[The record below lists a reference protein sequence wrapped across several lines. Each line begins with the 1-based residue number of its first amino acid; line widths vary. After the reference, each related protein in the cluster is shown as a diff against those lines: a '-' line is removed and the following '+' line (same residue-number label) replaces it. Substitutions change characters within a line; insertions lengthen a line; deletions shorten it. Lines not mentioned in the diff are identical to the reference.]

1 MTIGQRIA
9 EKRKELGLSQE
20 ALGEKLGVSRQAISK
35 WESDTSVPEIDKLIV
50 LSKLFGVSVGW
61 LLGVEA
67 TPEISTEVPASEPE
81 TQESIRQWFLRWL
94 KGWEIP
100 ASEADASPSRS
111 QELLRSITPKRLG
124 IILLILTQLYLCL
137 WVVRI
142 YNIAHD
148 TQIQAMI
155 AKSAADNAQADLEA
169 LRASLRRQQESQMAS
184 GPLLSDYSFDID
196 PESNVLK
203 ATVTFCAVPHGWQ
216 EGNRGYLCIGGK
228 GVEPLEIPC
237 QWDGAFARCAA
248 VLDLTGSLELC
259 FALEYDDG
267 SRQLQLLSAPEL
279 ENGSYAQP
287 PTVSG
292 SVNGITYNPK
302 AKTLFLK
309 ELDVSFLRSESY
321 GKTAVTWQTQSIL
334 LLADGEE
341 AAQFYHFN
349 ADTHPHDSSFTSGG
363 SGFYTREKALNNVLL
378 TEGQRVELVV
388 CAELSNGLSAREVI
402 GTWTVYADGTLIPA
416 E

>member
-35 WESDTSVPEIDKLIV
+35 WESDTSVPEIDKLIL

-67 TPEISTEVPASEPE
+67 TPEISTEVPASERE

-100 ASEADASPSRS
+100 ASETDASPSRS
-111 QELLRSITPKRLG
+111 RELLRSITSKRLG

-169 LRASLRRQQESQMAS
+169 LRASLRRQQEAQMAS

-203 ATVTFCAVPHGWQ
+203 ATVTFCAVPHSWQ

-267 SRQLQLLSAPEL
+267 SRQFQLLSNEPLKNAA
-279 ENGSYAQP
+279 YTHP
-287 PTVSG
+287 PIVSG
-292 SVNGITYNPK
+292 SIGGTQYYPDRNAVLLK
-302 AKTLFLK
+302 A
-309 ELDVSFLRSESY
+309 LDANFHRPEVYADTE
-321 GKTAVTWQTQSIL
+321 VTWQTQAIL
-334 LLADGEE
+334 LLADGQE
-341 AAQFYHFN
+341 AARINHFDAN
-349 ADTHPHDSSFTSGG
+349 THPKDSSHTSSG
-363 SGFYTREKALNNVLL
+363 SGLYIGEKLLSNVTLS
-378 TEGQRVELVV
+378 EGQTLELVLY
-388 CAELSNGLSAREVI
+388 AELSNGLFAREVI
-402 GTWTVYADGTLIPA
+402 GSWTVGADGDLIPS
-416 E
+416 

>member
-67 TPEISTEVPASEPE
+67 TPEISTEVPVSEPE

-100 ASEADASPSRS
+100 ASETDASPSRS
-111 QELLRSITPKRLG
+111 RELLRSITPKRLG

-169 LRASLRRQQESQMAS
+169 LRASLRRQQESQLAS

-203 ATVTFCAVPHGWQ
+203 ATVTFCAVPHSWQ

-267 SRQLQLLSAPEL
+267 SRQFQLLSNEPLKNAA
-279 ENGSYAQP
+279 YTQP
-287 PTVSG
+287 PIVSG
-292 SVNGITYNPK
+292 SIGGIQYHPDRNAVLLK
-302 AKTLFLK
+302 A
-309 ELDVSFLRSESY
+309 LDANFHWPEVYADTEVS
-321 GKTAVTWQTQSIL
+321 WQAQAIL
-334 LLADGEE
+334 LLADGQE
-341 AAQFYHFN
+341 AARINHFDAN
-349 ADTHPHDSSFTSGG
+349 THPKDSSHTSSG
-363 SGFYTREKALNNVLL
+363 SGLYIGEKLLSNVTLS
-378 TEGQRVELVV
+378 EGQTLELVLY
-388 CAELSNGLSAREVI
+388 AELSNGLFARDVI
-402 GTWTVYADGTLIPA
+402 GSWTVGTDGDLIPS
-416 E
+416 

>member
-67 TPEISTEVPASEPE
+67 TPEISTEVPVLEPE

-100 ASEADASPSRS
+100 ASETDASPSRS
-111 QELLRSITPKRLG
+111 RELLRSITPKRLG
-124 IILLILTQLYLCL
+124 VILLILTQLYLCL

-169 LRASLRRQQESQMAS
+169 LRASLRRQQEAQMAS
-184 GPLLSDYSFDID
+184 GTLLSDYSFDID

-203 ATVTFCAVPHGWQ
+203 ATVTFCAVPHSWQ

-267 SRQLQLLSAPEL
+267 SRQFQLLSNEPLKNAA
-279 ENGSYAQP
+279 YTQP
-287 PTVSG
+287 PIVSG
-292 SVNGITYNPK
+292 SIGGIQYYSDRNAVLLK
-302 AKTLFLK
+302 A
-309 ELDVSFLRSESY
+309 LDANFHRSEVY
-321 GKTAVTWQTQSIL
+321 ADTEVTWQTQAIL
-334 LLADGEE
+334 LLADGQE
-341 AAQFYHFN
+341 AARINHFDAN
-349 ADTHPHDSSFTSGG
+349 THPKDSSHTSGG
-363 SGFYTREKALNNVLL
+363 SGLYIGEKLLSNVTLS
-378 TEGQRVELVV
+378 EGQTLELVLY
-388 CAELSNGLSAREVI
+388 AELSNGLFAREVI
-402 GTWTVYADGTLIPA
+402 GSWTVGADGDLIPS
-416 E
+416 